1 MALKAGIIG
10 TGGVAGLGLL
20 GMHDAEMIG
29 EQKVDESHA
38 GAYERSDRIDLVAA
52 ADVDKQKLE
61 TFGSLWGI
69 PTERRY
75 EGHEIMLQELDLDA
89 VSVCSPT
96 FLHHDHVVAAA
107 RSPAN
112 PDVIWCEKPIA
123 TSVADAEH
131 MIEVCETEGVELV
144 INHTS
149 RFTPGMQQLRE
160 RIQEDDLIG
169 DVRSINA
176 QFRMELVR
184 NSTHL
189 LDTIAF
195 LTGAEGVEVFG
206 HLTDGNEANEALEI
220 SESVDDTGG
229 GGIVILD
236 NGAFFT
242 VDCTLPRGISTMEY
256 QLLGTDGRLTVN
268 IPNGEWRYW
277 DLVDGAH
284 EEEPIPEL
292 TIGPDDYAKGFEN
305 AVEHLVDLAENRDD
319 NASSGKEALKS
330 LEIIIGIYIS
340 DVTRSKIEL
349 PLEQPFKKIN
359 VKSW

>member
-20 GMHDAEMIG
+20 GMHDADTIG
-29 EQKVDESHA
+29 EEKVDESHA
-38 GAYERSDRIDLVAA
+38 GAYERSDRIDLIAA
-52 ADVDKQKLE
+52 ADVDETKLE
-61 TFGSLWGI
+61 TFSSLWDI
-69 PTERRY
+69 PPEYRY
-75 EGHEIMLQELDLDA
+75 EGHDPMLEELDLDA

-96 FLHHDHVVAAA
+96 FLHHDHVVDAAQSAAA
-107 RSPAN
+107 

-131 MIEVCETEGVELV
+131 MIEVCKTEDVDLV

-160 RIQEDDLIG
+160 RIREDDLIS
-169 DVRSINA
+169 DIRSINA

-189 LDTIAF
+189 LDTIAY
-195 LTGAEGVEVFG
+195 LTGAEGAEVFG
-206 HLTDGNEANEALEI
+206 HLTDGNEANEALGV

-229 GGIVILD
+229 GGVIILD

-242 VDCTLPRGISTMEY
+242 VDCTLPRDISTMEY
-256 QLLGTDGRLTVN
+256 QLLGTDGRLTIN

-284 EEEPIPEL
+284 EEAPIPDL

-305 AVEHLVDLAENRDD
+305 AAEHLVDLVEGRVENV
-319 NASSGKEALKS
+319 SSGEEALKS
-330 LEIIIGIYIS
+330 LEIIIGLYLS
-340 DVTRSKIEL
+340 DVTRSKIDL
-349 PLEQPFKKIN
+349 PLDRPFKEVN

>member
-20 GMHDAEMIG
+20 GMHDAETIG

-38 GAYERSDRIDLVAA
+38 GAYERSNRIDLIAA
-52 ADVDKQKLE
+52 ADVDTEKLE

-75 EGHEIMLQELDLDA
+75 EGHETMLQELDLDV

-107 RSPAN
+107 RSPAD

-131 MIEVCETEGVELV
+131 MIEVCEVEGVELV

-160 RIQEDDLIG
+160 RILGDNLIG
-169 DVRSINA
+169 EVRSINA

-189 LDTIAF
+189 LDTVAF
-195 LTGAEGVEVFG
+195 LTGTEGAEVFG

-220 SESVDDTGG
+220 SETVDDTGG
-229 GGIVILD
+229 GGVVILD

-277 DLVDGAH
+277 DLIDGIH
-284 EEEPIPEL
+284 EEKAIPEL
-292 TIGPDDYAKGFEN
+292 MISPDDYAKGFEN
-305 AVEHLVDLAENRDD
+305 AAEHLVDLAEGLDD

-330 LEIIIGIYIS
+330 LEIIIGMYIS
-340 DVTRSKIEL
+340 DVTGSKIKL
-349 PLEQPFKKIN
+349 PLEQPFKKVN

>member
-1 MALKAGIIG
+1 
-10 TGGVAGLGLL
+10 
-20 GMHDAEMIG
+20 
-29 EQKVDESHA
+29 
-38 GAYERSDRIDLVAA
+38 
-52 ADVDKQKLE
+52 
-61 TFGSLWGI
+61 
-69 PTERRY
+69 
-75 EGHEIMLQELDLDA
+75 
-89 VSVCSPT
+89 
-96 FLHHDHVVAAA
+96 
-107 RSPAN
+107 
-112 PDVIWCEKPIA
+112 
-123 TSVADAEH
+123 
-131 MIEVCETEGVELV
+131 MIEVCEAEGVELV

-195 LTGAEGVEVFG
+195 LTGAEGAEVFG

-220 SESVDDTGG
+220 SEAVDDTGG
-229 GGIVILD
+229 GGVVILD

-284 EEEPIPEL
+284 EEAPIPEL

-305 AVEHLVDLAENRDD
+305 AVEHLVDLAEGRGV
-319 NASSGKEALKS
+319 NASSGAEALKS

-340 DVTRSKIEL
+340 DVTGSKIDL
-349 PLEQPFKKIN
+349 PLEQPFKEVN